1 MWHSFVWLDG
11 HQEGSSSG
19 LIISVTCSIFRHC
32 IHGDN
37 ENPALVQDIE
47 GSNKLISDHLKSN
60 GDLKSLPEIVS
71 ELEVTSQQQVQ
82 SLKELVVKKEDAL
95 QVIHRENWS
104 LMNKLDNVMAELEQ
118 TVKREKQ
125 KLIDHKEGKVVHF
138 LLRETVINTY
148 NVVIYEEDI
157 MKRL

>member
-1 MWHSFVWLDG
+1 
-11 HQEGSSSG
+11 
-19 LIISVTCSIFRHC
+19 
-32 IHGDN
+32 
-37 ENPALVQDIE
+37 
-47 GSNKLISDHLKSN
+47 
-60 GDLKSLPEIVS
+60 
-71 ELEVTSQQQVQ
+71 
-82 SLKELVVKKEDAL
+82 
-95 QVIHRENWS
+95 
-104 LMNKLDNVMAELEQ
+104 MNKLDNVMAELEQ